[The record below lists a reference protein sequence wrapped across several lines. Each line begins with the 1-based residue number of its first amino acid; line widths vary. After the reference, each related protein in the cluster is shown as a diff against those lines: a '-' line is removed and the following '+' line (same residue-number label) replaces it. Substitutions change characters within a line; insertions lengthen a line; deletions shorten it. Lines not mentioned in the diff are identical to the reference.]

1 MVPNK
6 GPNMRME
13 ERQIISANIKRLR
26 EAGGFTQD
34 HVASFLGITRSSYS
48 NYETGSR
55 EIPFPV
61 MNQLSDLYG
70 CDMFELYTEDNKVME
85 SMLVTAFR
93 VDNLTPDDMQQLAA
107 FKRIVKNSLK
117 MDALLAR

>member
-1 MVPNK
+1 
-6 GPNMRME
+6 ME
-13 ERQIISANIKRLR
+13 ERQIISANLKRLR
-26 EAGGFTQD
+26 DAGGFTQD
-34 HVASFLGITRSSYS
+34 HVASFLGITRSAYS
-48 NYETGSR
+48 NYEAGNR

-61 MNQLSDLYG
+61 MDQLSDLYG
-70 CDMFELYTEDNKVME
+70 CDMYELYTEDNLVIE

-93 VDNLTPDDMQQLAA
+93 VDNLTPEDMRQLAA